1 MQHKP
6 WIRKLLKTTKVLAI
20 IFGILGLLTFLTVY
34 FYEDAVKKAIINGL
48 NKNLNTRIEIKNIEK
63 DISFSFFKTFP
74 YASVSFKDLVVR
86 DAIKDTA
93 HQGKLLEA
101 SSLSLQFNFWN
112 MLFGSYKIKKVVVEN
127 GTVALKIYKDKSDNY
142 HIWKP
147 SADTVKSDFAF
158 DLQKVVLEK
167 VTIDYRDY
175 SRQQYYGVFAKDVA
189 CSGKFSDKAYDLNIN
204 GDFRVNHIKIH
215 NDRYMANRDVSL
227 DAQLYVDNEHN
238 VFQFKK
244 AKLDVGKLPFTL
256 CGTVDYS
263 GTSTRID
270 LNVSGEKMKI
280 QSFIN
285 ELPERFRPFFT
296 NYSFSGYFAFQSRI
310 AGIVDE
316 SNSPMFT
323 ASFSVSGASMEHNKT
338 EIPLENIAFQASYSN
353 GKNHSLESSTLV
365 INGFSATLK
374 SGQINGNMVYDN
386 FIHPNVQLKLDAS
399 LDLNDVFSFL
409 ISDSTAT
416 ASGQVVIHTEM
427 KGIFQNISD
436 ISINDFPATTSV
448 GTLEI
453 KNGGIDM
460 HKSNQKFSELNG
472 LFQFSNNDIQ
482 SDHFSGRLNNSDFV
496 LNGKF
501 KNIIPYLILE
511 NQPLQ
516 IDAGFSSAHID
527 LNEILEK
534 NVNKNDTTYQLILP
548 ENLEFRL
555 GVSIKKLEFRQFQ
568 ADNISGVFILK
579 NRQFFAK
586 DFAMQSMGGRV
597 SGNAL
602 VDGTREK
609 KLLISCDASIVKVNI
624 NQLFIQF
631 ENFGQKSLMA
641 DNIKG
646 NVTAD
651 VQFASV
657 WSNDFKVDK
666 PTIFAKSNIVITNGQ
681 LVNYEPLSGLK
692 KYLKNRDLS
701 HVSFETLKNTIEI
714 SNEKINIP
722 QMEINSSA
730 IDFKMNGTHT
740 FEQEIDYHL
749 SVLISQ
755 LGNRTKKTNT
765 FEDVGVIEDDG
776 LHKEKYFFRITGTVD
791 HPEYHSMDKEGFK
804 SNMNTVMKTEKTTM
818 KEILNKEFGWFKK
831 DSTLNKKDDKK
842 NSYDFNVIWD
852 EDDDKDKEE

>member
-6 WIRKLLKTTKVLAI
+6 WIRKLLKTTKVLFI
-20 IFGILGLLTFLTVY
+20 ILGVLGLLAFLTVY
-34 FYEDAVKKAIINGL
+34 FYEDAVKKAIISGL
-48 NKNLNTRIEIKNIEK
+48 NKNLNTRIEIKDIEK

-74 YASVSFKDLVVR
+74 YASVGFKDIVVR

-101 SSLSLQFNFWN
+101 SSLSLQFNVWN
-112 MLFGSYKIKKVVVEN
+112 MLFGSYKIKKVVVES

-147 SADTVKSDFAF
+147 SADSVKSDFAF
-158 DLQKVVLEK
+158 DLQKVVLRK
-167 VTIDYRDY
+167 VHVDYRDY
-175 SRQQYYGVFAKDVA
+175 SRQQFYNVFAKDVVCA
-189 CSGKFSDKAYDLNIN
+189 GKFSDKAYDLNIN
-204 GDFRVNHIKIH
+204 GGFRVNQIKIH

-227 DAQLYVDNEHN
+227 DAQLYVDNAHN
-238 VFQFKK
+238 IFQFKK
-244 AKLDVGKLPFTL
+244 AEMDIGKLPFTL
-256 CGTVDYS
+256 SGTVDYS
-263 GTSTRID
+263 STSTRID
-270 LNVSGEKMKI
+270 LSVAGEKMKI

-285 ELPERFRPFFT
+285 ELPERFRPFFN
-296 NYSFSGYFAFQSRI
+296 NYSFSGFFTFQSRI
-310 AGIVDE
+310 VGNVDE
-316 SNSPMFT
+316 VNNPLFT
-323 ASFSVSGASMEHNKT
+323 ASFNVSDASMEHNKT
-338 EIPLENIAFQASYSN
+338 EIPLENISFQASYTN

-365 INGFSATLK
+365 INGFSASLK
-374 SGQINGNMVYDN
+374 SGQISGNLVYDN
-386 FIHPNVQLKLDAS
+386 FLHPNVHLKLDAS

-409 ISDSTAT
+409 VSDSTAT
-416 ASGQVVIHTEM
+416 ASGQLVIHTEM
-427 KGIFQNISD
+427 KGSFQNISD
-436 ISINDFPATTSV
+436 ISINDFPATTSI

-453 KNGGIDM
+453 KNGNIDL

-472 LFQFSNNDIQ
+472 LFQFNANDIE
-482 SDHFSGRLNNSDFV
+482 SSHFSGRLSNSDFV
-496 LNGKF
+496 LNGRF
-501 KNIIPYLILE
+501 KNLIPYLILK

-516 IDAGFSSAHID
+516 IDAGLSSAYID

-534 NVNKNDTTYQLILP
+534 NVSKKDTTYQLILP
-548 ENLEFRL
+548 DNLEFRL
-555 GVSIKKLEFRQFQ
+555 GVSVKKLEFRQFQ

-586 DFAMQSMGGRV
+586 DFALQSMGGRV
-597 SGNAL
+597 SGNVL
-602 VDGTREK
+602 VDGARDG

-631 ENFGQKSLMA
+631 ENFGQKGLVA

-651 VQFASV
+651 IQFASV

-666 PTIFAKSNIVITNGQ
+666 PTIYAKSDIVITNGQ
-681 LVNYEPLSGLK
+681 LINYEPLSGLK

-722 QMEINSSA
+722 LMEINSNA

-791 HPEYHSMDKEGFK
+791 NPEYHSMDKEGFK
-804 SNMNTVMKTEKTTM
+804 NNLNTVVKTEKTTM

-831 DSTLNKKDDKK
+831 DSTLNKKTDNK

-852 EDDDKDKEE
+852 EDDDKEGEE